1 MSPRLT
7 AMGVTGATGLTS
19 PSSMVGCML
28 APVAR
33 NRTQEP
39 RRSSSAVRSGK
50 MAGESGGIGE
60 IGEAH
65 LGVAHKGDH
74 VLIGRE
80 AQLIAG
86 YGLHHLIE
94 NTYGEVE
101 PTGVVKGRE
110 AAGDQLRHG
119 GGRTES
125 DEAVGRPM
133 T

>member
-7 AMGVTGATGLTS
+7 AMGVTGATVITS

-28 APVAR
+28 CPVAR

-65 LGVAHKGDH
+65 LGVAHKSDH
-74 VLIGRE
+74 ALIGRG
-80 AQLIAG
+80 AKLIEGCA
-86 YGLHHLIE
+86 LHHWMGH
-94 NTYGEVE
+94 TCSQVCQ
-101 PTGVVKGRE
+101 
-110 AAGDQLRHG
+110 A
-119 GGRTES
+119 
-125 DEAVGRPM
+125 
-133 T
+133 